1 MVHNREQEDPN
12 ALTRPLRICGTAE
25 QRERAK
31 QRVNSIIAE
40 AEERHAPPKIYG
52 ADGQVVLSSG
62 EFAQNLGDLP
72 NQTHLEILVPQSAV
86 GAVIGKGGSM
96 IKQINH
102 DSGAMVRL
110 EAHATGD
117 GKMARISGAEP
128 QVERAKQLILDVL
141 AMCQNGGFVAPRNEI
156 IGAGGERIIVPQE
169 TNKGGQRREAN
180 GMYTL
185 RPPPQGQLQERFPVP
200 TDQVGSC
207 NAYKLPQA
215 DCGCVSAHSIEWGL
229 RINVS
234 GTPTATNHFPARSP
248 STNSL

>member
-1 MVHNREQEDPN
+1 MVQNREQEDPN

-31 QRVNSIIAE
+31 RRVNSIIAE

-52 ADGQVVLSSG
+52 NDGQIVPSSG
-62 EFAQNLGDLP
+62 EFAQNLGEYA
-72 NQTHLEILVPQSAV
+72 NQNNLEILIPQTAV

-110 EAHATGD
+110 EAHTTGD
-117 GKMARISGAEP
+117 GKMARISGGEA

-156 IGAGGERIIVPQE
+156 MGSNGERIIVPQE

-185 RPPPQGQLQERFPVP
+185 RPPPPGQFQERFPVP
-200 TDQVGSC
+200 TDQVGPC
-207 NAYKLPQA
+207 
-215 DCGCVSAHSIEWGL
+215 DVC
-229 RINVS
+229 
-234 GTPTATNHFPARSP
+234 
-248 STNSL
+248 STNYPRLDRPCAWCIESDPGATTL